1 MGVTEGSRAADTATG
16 SPADRAALAFLIAH
30 AVLILFSTVALTT
43 FLAGE
48 PPAWLQ
54 AESSQL
60 ALRIGWKFSGPTYVV
75 LGALAALAHA
85 AARIGW
91 KRAALLAL
99 AGTFVSLAAELT
111 GTSTGLPFG
120 PYSYTPLLGWRVA
133 GLVPFPIP
141 LSWFY
146 MVYCSLAMLGR
157 LLPAND
163 DLRTRLAWGALGG
176 LTLTAWDVSMDPAMS
191 FATAHWIW
199 HVRGAFYGMPL
210 LNWFGWWL
218 TGSIVAFAMVSIA
231 RPRAI
236 AARVSPSSVPFWLY
250 AVNGVFPIAICLR
263 HGLWWAATLGAM
275 AMAVPLGLA
284 SWARMRAPVNAR
296 ATGRRGMHDGRAV
309 PHLQHSPTD

>member
-1 MGVTEGSRAADTATG
+1 MTAFAQPESAGPAVERA
-16 SPADRAALAFLIAH
+16 SVALLVAH
-30 AVLILFSTVALTT
+30 VALILFSTFALTT
-43 FLAGE
+43 FLAGA

-54 AESSQL
+54 TESSQL

-91 KRAALLAL
+91 RRASMIAA
-99 AGTFVSLAAELT
+99 AGTFISLAAELT

-146 MVYCSLAMLGR
+146 MVYCSLAILGR
-157 LLPAND
+157 LLPARD
-163 DLRTRLAWGALGG
+163 DLRTRLRWAALGG

-191 FATAHWIW
+191 FATAHWLW
-199 HVRGAFYGMPL
+199 HVKGVFYGMPL

-218 TGSIVAFAMVSIA
+218 TGSVVAFAMVSIA
-231 RPRAI
+231 RPVDI
-236 AARVSPSSVPFWLY
+236 AARISHSSLPLWLY

-263 HGLWWAATLGAM
+263 HELWWAAGLGTVAM
-275 AMAVPLGLA
+275 AIPLGLA
-284 SWARMRAPVNAR
+284 VRARAPA
-296 ATGRRGMHDGRAV
+296 ATPASEQALPGAQSRSASAAV
-309 PHLQHSPTD
+309 FGD